1 MAKYGPMDT
10 SWDNIRRL
18 LGGQMHRF
26 RTNFVR
32 ESEGVWRCSE
42 STTLLLPN
50 GHKIEVAPGT
60 VLTRG
65 TSFMGVELA
74 RLLDEAHGEDAGRP
88 K

>member
-1 MAKYGPMDT
+1 MDS
-10 SWDNIRRL
+10 SWENIRRL
-18 LGGQMHRF
+18 LGGQMQRF

-32 ESEGVWRCSE
+32 EREGVWRCSAP
-42 STTLLLPN
+42 TTLLLPN

-74 RLLDEAHGEDAGRP
+74 RLLDEANGADPGPAP
-88 K
+88 

>member
-1 MAKYGPMDT
+1 MDS
-10 SWDNIRRL
+10 SWENIRRL

-32 ESEGVWRCSE
+32 EGEGVWRCS
-42 STTLLLPN
+42 SATTLLLPN

-65 TSFMGVELA
+65 TAFMGVELA
-74 RLLDEAHGEDAGRP
+74 RLLDEANGESPAS
-88 K
+88 KI

>member
-1 MAKYGPMDT
+1 MAMEN
-10 SWDNIRRL
+10 SWENVRRL

-26 RTNFVR
+26 RTNFAR
-32 ESEGVWRCSE
+32 ESEGVWRCLAP
-42 STTLLLPN
+42 TTLLLPN

-74 RLLDEAHGEDAGRP
+74 RLLDEADGQPGTTT
-88 K
+88 

>member
-1 MAKYGPMDT
+1 MDL

-18 LGGQMHRF
+18 LGGQMQRF

-32 ESEGVWRCSE
+32 EREGVWRCSTP
-42 STTLLLPN
+42 TTLLLPN

-65 TSFMGVELA
+65 TSFMGVEIA
-74 RLLDEAHGEDAGRP
+74 RLLDEANGENPPSPA
-88 K
+88 